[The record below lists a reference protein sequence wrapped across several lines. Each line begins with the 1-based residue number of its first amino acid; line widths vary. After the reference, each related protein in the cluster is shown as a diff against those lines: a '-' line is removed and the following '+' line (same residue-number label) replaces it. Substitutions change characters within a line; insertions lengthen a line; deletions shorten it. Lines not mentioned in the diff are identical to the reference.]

1 MSKVYIVFARFDK
14 LSGDHR
20 ARFVRPVAE
29 RMKAIEEKLELDI
42 SKRLDD
48 MKRQNNNIVN
58 TLTTVVKYLKF
69 TGLCDKNR

>member
-1 MSKVYIVFARFDK
+1 MSKVYTVFARFDK

-48 MKRQNNNIVN
+48 MKRHNNNIAK
-58 TLTTVVKYLKF
+58 TLSNLY
-69 TGLCDKNR
+69 